1 MMKNYMINK
10 FSIVLLAIAV
20 VFTGCSKDDPA
31 LDLEE
36 KEQQII
42 TVKDLNGLDKG
53 GVYFSLEKNIEVEE
67 DSKEWDISISGTTIS
82 FGNGASG
89 QLVEGILGTYHT
101 ATLDGYN
108 QTAITGSGSYYI
120 NTLYNEPQ
128 HAILMKPGVLIL
140 VKTTKGNFVK
150 MEMISYYKGNPDIT
164 TADFAD
170 IPTRGEKW
178 PKQHYTFNYVLQS
191 DGTNKF

>member
-10 FSIVLLAIAV
+10 FSLVLLAIAV